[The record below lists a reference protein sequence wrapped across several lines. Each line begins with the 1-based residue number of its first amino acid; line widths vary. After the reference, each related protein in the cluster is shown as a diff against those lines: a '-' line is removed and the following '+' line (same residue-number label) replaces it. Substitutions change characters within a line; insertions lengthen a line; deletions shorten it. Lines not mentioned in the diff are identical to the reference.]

1 MTNQEAQR
9 TTIWALV
16 NELGFGNFQISRFSI
31 VDIMICCQMF
41 LKIMVVRSRGKDNEG
56 VLDRPWTKRRV
67 LRAISS
73 TLKFQFTVNP
83 ES

>member
-1 MTNQEAQR
+1 MLGCLD
-9 TTIWALV
+9 WALV
-16 NELGFGNFQISRFSI
+16 SEPGFLDFHIFRFSI
-31 VDIMICCQMF
+31 FNCLQNSFGKSGGEI
-41 LKIMVVRSRGKDNEG
+41 SRKNNKG
-56 VLDRPWTKRRV
+56 VLDRPWKNRRV